1 MEELYGAEWRA
12 QGQRD
17 RSQAGRPPSGNRLWR
32 NRLHPGQYPG
42 KAAQPRAK
50 PSTTPTPVDSGLHT
64 EGLGQKQGVP
74 SAESKISPVSTRA
87 EFPGTSR
94 LSTQRSSPFYRCF
107 VTAAGADLMQL
118 DDVAEGVSHKYLIG
132 ILSD

>member
-1 MEELYGAEWRA
+1 MALNGGLKGDETVLRLEDLCLAIACGEIGCTLGNTSGNGRTAESKA
-12 QGQRD
+12 FDHADAGGQRPAY
-17 RSQAGRPPSGNRLWR
+17 R
-32 NRLHPGQYPG
+32 
-42 KAAQPRAK
+42 
-50 PSTTPTPVDSGLHT
+50 
-64 EGLGQKQGVP
+64 GLGRKQGVP

-94 LSTQRSSPFYRCF
+94 LSTQRSSLFYRRF

>member
-1 MEELYGAEWRA
+1 MTGSRA
-12 QGQRD
+12 TG
-17 RSQAGRPPSGNRLWR
+17 PFSGWKTSVWQSPVAKSAAPWAIPREM
-32 NRLHPGQYPG
+32 
-42 KAAQPRAK
+42 AAQPRAK

-64 EGLGQKQGVP
+64 EGLGRKQGVP
-74 SAESKISPVSTRA
+74 SAESKISPVSARA

-94 LSTQRSSPFYRCF
+94 LSTQRSSLFYCCF